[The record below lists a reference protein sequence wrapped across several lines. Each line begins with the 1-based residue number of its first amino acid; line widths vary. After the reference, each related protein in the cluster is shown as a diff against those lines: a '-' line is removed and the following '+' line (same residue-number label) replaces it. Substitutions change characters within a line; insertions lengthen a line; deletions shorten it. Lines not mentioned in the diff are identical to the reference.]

1 MNPIS
6 TIDLQSRSE
15 SKFILFSDA
24 HRGDGSGADDFAAN
38 SQLFKCA
45 LDHYFDEGYTLIEL
59 GDSEELLEN
68 RQFDQIYIS
77 HTAIYERLARFHQS
91 DSRYIKLWGNHDD
104 IWGYRQDLLQN
115 LFPGIVVHEAA
126 VIDRHIL
133 LWHGHRADPK
143 CQGRWAEWTRVVLR
157 KIWYGMQ
164 QMGMRDPTRAA
175 ENPGRCDAVDK
186 TLFEWAKG
194 GCSAMGRL
202 DAWFSGLRIDT
213 IIAGHTHRP
222 VFQNLSLTD
231 KWYVEKRRFTPGTR
245 RRNRRDSAYFNTGSC
260 VHPRCIT
267 GIELTGTGDEMH
279 ISLIKWSA
287 EPIRATESPEGT
299 FYPLAIRRTVLESA
313 RLKAEGMAR

>member
-1 MNPIS
+1 MNPIT
-6 TIDLQSRSE
+6 TIYLRSRPE

-45 LDHYFDEGYTLIEL
+45 LDHYYAEGYTLIEL

-68 RQFDQIYIS
+68 KQFDQIYIS
-77 HTAIYERLARFHQS
+77 HTAIYDRLARFHQS
-91 DSRYIKLWGNHDD
+91 DGRYIKLWGNHDD
-104 IWGYRQDLLQN
+104 LWQRRQQLLQH
-115 LFPGIVVHEAA
+115 LFPGIVVYEAA

-143 CQGRWAEWTRVVLR
+143 CRGWWAEWTRVALR
-157 KIWYGMQ
+157 KFWYGMQ

-186 TLFEWAKG
+186 VLFEWTRTG
-194 GCSAMGRL
+194 DSEMGRM
-202 DAWFSGLRIDT
+202 DECFPELRIDT

-231 KWYVEKRRFTPGTR
+231 KWYVEKGRSTPGTM

-267 GIELTGTGDEMH
+267 GIELTGAGDEMH
-279 ISLIKWSA
+279 ISLIKWST
-287 EPIRATESPEGT
+287 EPIRETESAEGV

-313 RLKAEGMAR
+313 LLQSGRTPI

>member
-1 MNPIS
+1 MNPVP
-6 TIDLQSRSE
+6 TIHLQSSPE

-45 LDHYFDEGYTLIEL
+45 LEHYFEEGYTLIEL

-68 RQFDQIYIS
+68 KQFDQIYIS
-77 HTAIYERLARFHQS
+77 HTAIYDRLARFYQS
-91 DSRYIKLWGNHDD
+91 DNRYIKLWGNHDD
-104 IWGYRQDLLQN
+104 TWQRGQHALQH
-115 LFPGIVVHEAA
+115 LFPGIVVYEAA

-143 CQGRWAEWTRVVLR
+143 CRGCWAECTRVVLR
-157 KIWYGMQ
+157 KFWYGMQ

-186 TLFEWAKG
+186 VLFEWAKTG
-194 GCSAMGRL
+194 NSEMGRL
-202 DAWFSGLRIDT
+202 ETWFRGLRIDT

-231 KWYVEKRRFTPGTR
+231 KWYVEKGRSTPGTR
-245 RRNRRDSAYFNTGSC
+245 RGNRRDDAYFNTGSC

-267 GIELTGTGDEMH
+267 GIELTGTGDSMH

-287 EPIRATESPEGT
+287 EPIREIKPTEKNV
-299 FYPLAIRRTVLESA
+299 YPVAIQKTVLESA
-313 RLKAEGMAR
+313 PLKHRGISI

>member
-6 TIDLQSRSE
+6 TIHLQSRPE

-59 GDSEELLEN
+59 GDCEELLEN
-68 RQFDQIYIS
+68 QQFDQIYIS
-77 HTAIYERLARFHQS
+77 HTAIYDRLARFHHS
-91 DSRYIKLWGNHDD
+91 NGRYIKLWGNHDD
-104 IWGYRQDLLQN
+104 IWERNQHLLQH
-115 LFPGIVVHEAA
+115 LFPRLVVYEAA

-143 CQGRWAEWTRVVLR
+143 CWGFWAKLTRVVLR
-157 KIWYGMQ
+157 KFWYRLQ
-164 QMGMRDPTRAA
+164 QLGIRDPTRAA
-175 ENPGRCDAVDK
+175 ENPGRCDTVDK
-186 TLFEWAKG
+186 VLFDWAKA
-194 GCSAMGRL
+194 GCSEMGRL
-202 DAWFSGLRIDT
+202 DAWFPGMRIDT

-231 KWYVEKRRFTPGTR
+231 KWYVEKGRYTLQTR
-245 RRNRRDSAYFNTGSC
+245 RWSQRDSAYFNTGSC

-267 GIELTGTGDEMH
+267 GIELTGTGEDMR

-287 EPIRATESPEGT
+287 EPIREAGSTEGPS
-299 FYPLAIRRTVLESA
+299 YPLTIRRTVLESTL
-313 RLKAEGMAR
+313 LKPEGMAR

>member
-6 TIDLQSRSE
+6 SIHLQSSPE

-24 HRGDGSGADDFAAN
+24 HRGDGSGADDFSAN

-68 RQFDQIYIS
+68 EQFDQIYIS
-77 HTAIYERLARFHQS
+77 HAAIYDRLARFHQS
-91 DSRYIKLWGNHDD
+91 GGRYIKLWGNHDD
-104 IWGYRQDLLQN
+104 IWGRRQHLLQH
-115 LFPGIVVHEAA
+115 LFPGIVVYEAA
-126 VIDRHIL
+126 VIDRHLL

-143 CQGRWAEWTRVVLR
+143 CQGSWAEWTRVVLR
-157 KIWYGMQ
+157 KFWYGMQ
-164 QMGMRDPTRAA
+164 QLGFRDPTRAA

-186 TLFEWAKG
+186 VLFEWAKTG
-194 GCSAMGRL
+194 RSEMGRL
-202 DAWFSGLRIDT
+202 DEWFPGARIDT

-231 KWYVEKRRFTPGTR
+231 KWYAEKGRSTPGTR
-245 RRNRRDSAYFNTGSC
+245 RGNRRDSAYFNTGSC

-267 GIELTGTGDEMH
+267 GIELMGTGDEMH

-287 EPIRATESPEGT
+287 EPIRETESVKGAV
-299 FYPLAIRRTVLESA
+299 YPVVIQRTVLESA
-313 RLKAEGMAR
+313 LLKSGAMTI